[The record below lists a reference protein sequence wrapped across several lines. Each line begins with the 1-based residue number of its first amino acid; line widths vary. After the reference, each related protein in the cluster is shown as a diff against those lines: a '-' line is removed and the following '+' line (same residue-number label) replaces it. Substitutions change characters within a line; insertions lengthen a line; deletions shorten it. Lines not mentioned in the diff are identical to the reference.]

1 MAAKKSTEL
10 TALDAGNQP
19 FDPFYTGKVHV
30 VRDVLPVLAGGDGDV
45 CSLLPV
51 PKGYRFMF
59 GIIFPSA
66 ADATVTL
73 AIGVDGTAGKYRAA
87 AVTNSVAPQFFG
99 TNAAAA
105 EAPPSGDGAN
115 EMETV
120 IVTAAQSASTTAGY
134 VVMRFY
140 AKP

>member
-1 MAAKKSTEL
+1 MAALKSTEL

-30 VRDVLPVLAGGDGDV
+30 VRDILPAMAGTTTDTCD
-45 CSLLPV
+45 LLPV
-51 PKGYRFMF
+51 PKGYRFMY

-73 AIGVDGTAGKYRAA
+73 AVGVAGTAGKYRAA

-115 EMETV
+115 DMETV
-120 IVTAAQSASTTAGY
+120 VVTAGASASTTAGY
-134 VVMRFY
+134 VVLRFY